1 MLIYVMFIYLHV
13 FCIFFALLDTS
24 VAFFY
29 WFNIFWYQEKSKN
42 LDLTHAVLKSKFIVT
57 GGSYKLKVLLKNV
70 IFH

>member
-24 VAFFY
+24 VTSFY

-42 LDLTHAVLKSKFIVT
+42 LDLTHAVLKSKFTVT